1 MPQEFLTFAKLPLGL
16 HNAEALVA
24 ASRAGWT
31 AVVGMEQGA
40 DLSVVESELE
50 TLAKHHRHPFAV
62 AVDALGEQQLRLLE
76 RFVDRGLSWILADA
90 DVWQTDARRGLE
102 SLRRPGIRVLVT
114 VRGGQDPAS
123 WSQDTV
129 DGAVLTGHES
139 AGFVGEQSSFALV
152 QRWAEQGSVP
162 LYVHGGMTLHSAA
175 ACAALGV
182 AGGVFDSQLLLLDDL
197 RPTDEFRGL
206 LSKLSGTETVAVG
219 SEEFG
224 EYCRVLVR
232 PRNAAS
238 RAFAEDGKQKRFDEL
253 RALLRGSTRW
263 DTPND
268 AVLPMGQDVGFAAS
282 FAQRYGSLAALKK
295 AIEAAI
301 DDSLQAAVRAR
312 ASAPQAPLAEAL
324 GTELPVVQGPMTRV
338 SDRAGFARQV
348 SDAGGLPMVALA
360 LVRGDSLRTLLAECA
375 RELVGRRWGV
385 GLLGFAPRELLEEQV
400 ALAREAGPSYAI
412 IAGGRPD
419 QAVAL
424 EAAGIPSFLHVPGA
438 SLVGPFVRGGAR
450 RFIFEG
456 RECGGH
462 VGPLSSFVLWSSM
475 VDGLVEILDAK
486 ACAAEEVQVLFA
498 GGIHDA
504 RSSALVQVLAA
515 PLLRRGV
522 RVGVLMGSAY
532 LFTNEI
538 VESGA
543 IVPRFQQEVLA
554 CERTVPLV
562 SGPGHASRCAYTPFA
577 KEFFRKAAALE
588 GEADGG
594 RKVLDDLVL
603 GRLRIASKGIERD
616 GSKLVEVG
624 ESGQAERGMYMLG
637 QVATLRCE
645 TTTLAQLHTDVTL
658 GALDLLEHTE
668 RERASERPVEDTSA
682 PLDVAIVGL
691 GSLFPSADTVDAYWD
706 NIVDNVD
713 AISEVP
719 RHRWD
724 WRLYYDADPKAPDKV
739 YSKWGGFLDDLVFD
753 PTRYGMPPR
762 SVAAVD
768 PIQLVALEVAARTL
782 KDAGYADGDH
792 DHSRTSVIL
801 GASGGSGDVGTQYGL
816 RAELPRFTGSLP
828 PEVAERLP
836 EWTEDSFAGILNNVV
851 AGRIASRFDFGGVN
865 FTSDAACASSLTSV
879 YQAAQE
885 LVSGRADL
893 ALAGGFDTVQG
904 PFGYLCFSKTSALSP
919 RGRCR
924 TFDRSGD
931 GIVIS
936 EGVAMVA
943 LKRLAD
949 AERDGDRIYAVLK
962 GVAGSSD
969 GRARALTAP
978 HALGQLRAMRRAY
991 DQAGFTP
998 NTVEL
1003 FEAHGTGTVA
1013 GDTTELKSTTRLLM
1027 DAGARPR
1034 RAVIG
1039 SVKTNVGHTKS
1050 AAGVAGLMKVA
1061 QALYRRVLPPH
1072 RVVDDPLP
1080 SLRTSETPLHLID
1093 QARPWIRSPEH
1104 PRRGAVS
1111 AFGFGGTNF
1120 HAVLEEYGDE
1130 YRPWLRPAPTT
1141 RWPAELLVWSAASR
1155 EGLLDAV
1162 NELKARV
1169 DQGTSAPLRVVAAA
1183 LAGRHERCT
1192 HTLALLV
1199 RSEETM
1205 VESLE
1210 RAVAF
1215 LGDEGQSQPEGVF
1228 YGAHGEAA
1236 PKLAVLFS
1244 GQGSQYPEM
1253 LRELCVRFGVFL
1265 DTWTQ
1270 AESLTRDAFE
1280 ARFGSGQTLSRFV
1293 FPAGC
1298 YDDETRS
1305 AAAASLTAT
1314 DVAQPAL
1321 GAVEAA
1327 ALHLMQRLG
1336 LRADMFGG
1344 HSYGEFV
1351 ALYAGGV
1358 LDLESMLRLSVA
1370 RGRAIVDSVAEAGKP
1385 LGTMAAAL
1393 APREVVE
1400 NAVSDLEGVVV
1411 ANHNGPEQVVISGT
1425 EAGIE
1430 AAQTRL
1436 SEAGV
1441 RVRRFPVA
1449 AGFHSPLVEPAR
1461 AALREAIDATTWSAP
1476 TTPVYAN
1483 TTGERHGNEADALKE
1498 AMNQHL
1504 VRPVEFVAQV
1514 EAMLRDGAEVFVELG
1529 PKSVLTSLVRR
1540 IAGDRPHLAVSI
1552 DDKPGIEGLLAMTG
1566 RLLSAGVPLDVERL
1580 FEGRADTIAVADLP
1594 PVEAVPSHAWL
1605 VNGSGVR
1612 PAGTPPRQVGVTL
1625 EDVAAPEPP
1634 ADPGSEPAS
1643 APRTPATAVPA
1654 PAPAPR
1660 APVTATQ
1667 TRSRVAPVS
1676 SPVSALPIRRRP
1688 TTAHKPKA
1696 HPMTEHD
1703 ESKMD
1708 GYFAMMQQFL
1718 ETQERV
1724 MSVYL
1729 RSRATAGLV
1738 STSARSVDEDRA
1750 IPDARVLAP
1759 AWSPVAADVSADP
1772 HPSPAPEVAAPPP
1785 VPVPVSAP
1793 VPAPTPASVAPAPT
1807 EPAAAILDREALTD
1821 LLLGVVEDKTG
1832 YPRDMLDLTQGL
1844 EADLGI
1850 DSIKRVEVATAVLEL
1865 LPPTHRDAV
1874 TPRMSELNTQPTL
1887 DGMLGIL
1894 GAASSPAVEGSR
1906 PFDGAEVGSG
1916 VDAVEHPP
1924 RFVVVP
1930 QPRALPTNA
1939 RRSLEEGTFVVV
1951 RDTLGVAEALV
1962 EALKQQGREAVL
1974 WTRAGESEEALTAWH
1989 EANGAALRSVA
2000 GVVHLAALGASR
2012 VSRDAG
2018 AKAWRR
2024 ALELDKSLFLLLR
2037 SLDPVLGER
2046 AHVLAATALGGTFAR
2061 GTPSHQDGFAVQGGA
2076 VGMLKS
2082 YREERPGLRTKA
2094 VDLDPTLPADRLAE
2108 FLISELSVEGGRQ
2121 EVGYPGGERT
2131 VFATVATPIAPADAT
2146 APQPWSEAGVVLA
2159 TGGGRGVTAELLRSL
2174 ARPGVTL
2181 ILTGRRP
2188 MPEAESEAMAALRE
2202 PAELRRHFIGEAK
2215 AAGTRATPVALERQ
2229 VQGVVAAREL
2239 RANLEDLAQ
2248 RGATVEYHAVDVTD
2262 EDALAAL
2269 FTRVRET
2276 HGDVLGVVHGA
2287 GVIEDK
2293 RLVDKTPASWSRVVE
2308 TKVIGL
2314 ALLQKLAVRPALE
2327 FFVVM
2332 SSVAGRYGNSGQSDY
2347 ACANELMNRM
2357 CCQLRGSVR
2366 ARTIALC
2373 WGPWGPTAFGSGMVD
2388 AVAEAK
2394 FAEKGVA
2401 LVSPAVGRRLF
2412 ADELAHMDNPEVEVV
2427 CGEGPWEA
2435 SEEAIGA
2442 FARSPEAPGPLLG
2455 AAEPSIDETGVH
2467 TVLLNFDATHLYL
2480 DAHRIDGTAIVPA
2493 AAAAEVMAEAAQACF
2508 PNLRVA
2514 EIESCRLLKG
2524 IDRPETGRQVQVE
2537 LKTAPDGE
2545 GGLQVQ
2551 ASLRQVAAPRRMHY
2565 RCVLRLRPELDA
2577 PSPFEHHN
2585 AEGISLS
2592 AKDAYG
2598 VLFHGPSL
2606 QVIERVDG
2614 LGPKGATAEVR
2625 ASAPAEWMAAPDGR
2639 ARWVFDPGLL
2649 DAGPQ
2654 LAIVWAR
2661 QRIDKTVLP
2670 VEFGRIVRFTDTMPA
2685 RLTMVFERLATTTD
2699 DQILANV
2706 SYLDATGRLVM
2717 RVEGLRGIATAGLNR
2732 LAAEPARRP
2741 AAAGER

>member
-1 MPQEFLTFAKLPLGL
+1 MTPDFLTFAKLPLGL

-31 AVVGMEQGA
+31 AVVGMEQGV
-40 DLSVVESELE
+40 DLAVVANELE
-50 TLAKHHRHPFAV
+50 TLASHHRHAFAV
-62 AVDALGEQQLRLLE
+62 AVDELGEEQLRLID
-76 RFVDRGLSWILADA
+76 RFVDQGLGWILADA
-90 DVWQTDARRGLE
+90 DLWQTNSRSDLE
-102 SLRRPGIRVLVT
+102 SLRRSGMRVLVSI
-114 VRGGQDPAS
+114 RGTQDPAR
-123 WSQDTV
+123 WSQDIV
-129 DGAVLTGHES
+129 DGVVLTGHEA
-139 AGFVGEQSSFALV
+139 AGFVGEQSAFALL
-152 QRWAEQGSVP
+152 QRWKQHGSVP
-162 LYVHGGMTLHSAA
+162 VYVHGGMTLHSAA

-182 AGGVFDSQLLLLDDL
+182 EGGVFDSQLLLLDDF
-197 RPTDEFRGL
+197 RPTDEMRAL
-206 LSKLSGTETVAVG
+206 LSRLSGTETVAVG
-219 SEEFG
+219 NEEFG
-224 EYCRVLVR
+224 EFCRILVR
-232 PRNAAS
+232 PQNATA
-238 RAFAEDGKQKRFDEL
+238 RAFVEEGKGKRFGEL
-253 RALLRGSTRW
+253 RSLLSGRNHW

-268 AVLPMGQDVGFAAS
+268 AVLPLGQDVCFAES
-282 FAQRYGSLAALKK
+282 FAQRHGSLAGLKK
-295 AIEAAI
+295 AIVAAI
-301 DDSLQAAVRAR
+301 EDDLQAAVRAQ
-312 ASAPQAPLAEAL
+312 ASAPQASLAQAL
-324 GTELPVVQGPMTRV
+324 GIELPVVQGPMTRV
-338 SDRAGFARQV
+338 SDRAGFARLV

-360 LVRGDSLRTLLAECA
+360 LVRGDSLRSLLADCA
-375 RELVGRRWGV
+375 RELEGRRWGV
-385 GLLGFAPRELLEEQV
+385 GLLGFAPRELLDEQL

-424 EAAGIPSFLHVPGA
+424 EAAGIPSFLHVPAA
-438 SLVGPFVRGGAR
+438 SLVAPFVRGGAR

-475 VDGLVEILDAK
+475 VDGLTETLDSK
-486 ACAAEEVQVLFA
+486 ACAAEEEVQVLFA

-504 RSSALVQVLAA
+504 RSSAFVQVLAA

-532 LFTNEI
+532 LFTKE
-538 VESGA
+538 VVQSGA

-554 CERTVPLV
+554 CERTVTLA

-577 KEFFRKAAALE
+577 KEFFRMAADLKDE
-588 GEADGG
+588 PDGG
-594 RKVLDDLVL
+594 REVLDDLVL
-603 GRLRIASKGIERD
+603 GRLRIASKGLERD
-616 GSKLVEVG
+616 GAQLVEVD
-624 ESGQAERGMYMLG
+624 EDDQAERGMYMLG
-637 QVATLRCE
+637 QVATLRRE
-645 TTTLAQLHTDVTL
+645 TTTLERLHGEVTL
-658 GALDLLEHTE
+658 GALELLEDAQ
-668 RERASERPVEDTSA
+668 RERAAAPTAADPSV
-682 PLDVAIVGL
+682 PLDIAIVGL
-691 GSLFPSADTVDAYWD
+691 GSLFPRANSVDTFWD

-828 PEVAERLP
+828 PEIAARLP

-865 FTSDAACASSLTSV
+865 FTCDAACASSLTSV
-879 YQAAQE
+879 YQASQE
-885 LVSGRADL
+885 LIAGRADL

-949 AERDGDRIYAVLK
+949 AERDGDRIYAVIK

-991 DQAGFTP
+991 VQAGFKAD
-998 NTVEL
+998 TVEL

-1034 RAVIG
+1034 RAVMG

-1061 QALYRRVLPPH
+1061 QALYRKVLPPH

-1080 SLRTSETPLHLID
+1080 ALRTSEAPLYLID

-1141 RWPAELLVWSAASR
+1141 RWPAELLVWSAVSR
-1155 EGLLDAV
+1155 EALSESVG
-1162 NELKARV
+1162 ELKARV
-1169 DQGTSAPLRVVAAA
+1169 DEGTSAPLRMVAAA
-1183 LAGRHERCT
+1183 LAGQHERST

-1199 RSEETM
+1199 EDSASL
-1205 VESLE
+1205 VERLKQ
-1210 RAVAF
+1210 AAAF
-1215 LGDEGQSQPEGVF
+1215 LADADAQQPAGLF
-1228 YGAHGEAA
+1228 YGAHGEST

-1253 LRELCVRFGVFL
+1253 LRELCVRFGVVL
-1265 DTWTQ
+1265 DTWAS
-1270 AESLTRDAFE
+1270 AEALTRDAFE
-1280 ARFGSGQTLSRFV
+1280 ARFGVGQTLSRFV
-1293 FPAGC
+1293 FPVGC
-1298 YDDETRS
+1298 YDDDTRS
-1305 AAAASLTAT
+1305 AAAAALTST

-1327 ALHLMQRLG
+1327 ALHLMRRLG
-1336 LRADMFGG
+1336 LHADMLGG

-1370 RGRAIVDSVAEAGKP
+1370 RGRAIVDSVVEAGKP
-1385 LGTMAAAL
+1385 LGTMAAAF
-1393 APREVVE
+1393 APREAVE
-1400 NAVSDLEGVVV
+1400 SAIADIDGVVV
-1411 ANHNGPEQVVISGT
+1411 ANHNGPQQVVISGT
-1425 EAGIE
+1425 DAGIE
-1430 AAQTRL
+1430 AAQVRL
-1436 SEAGV
+1436 TEAGV

-1461 AALREAIDATTWSAP
+1461 AALNAAIEATQWSAP
-1476 TTPVYAN
+1476 TTAIYAN
-1483 TTGERHGNEADALKE
+1483 TTGERHGEDPDSLKA
-1498 AMNQHL
+1498 AMNEHL

-1540 IAGDRPHLAVSI
+1540 IAGERPHLAVAI
-1552 DDKPGIEGLLAMTG
+1552 DEKPGLEGLLGMVG
-1566 RLLSAGVPLDVERL
+1566 RLLCAGVALDVGPL
-1580 FEGRADTIAVADLP
+1580 FEGRACAVALEDLP
-1594 PVEAVPSHAWL
+1594 PVETVPRHAWL

-1612 PAGTPPRQVGVTL
+1612 PAGTPPKQVGVTL
-1625 EDVAAPEPP
+1625 EDVVAAETSAEGPPEP
-1634 ADPGSEPAS
+1634 A
-1643 APRTPATAVPA
+1643 RVA
-1654 PAPAPR
+1654 PAPVAP
-1660 APVTATQ
+1660 APPA
-1667 TRSRVAPVS
+1667 RVAAAPS
-1676 SPVSALPIRRRP
+1676 LRRAATAPSLVSALPRRHRSV
-1688 TTAHKPKA
+1688 AHKPKA
-1696 HPMTEHD
+1696 PPMTED
-1703 ESKMD
+1703 DDSKMD

-1738 STSARSVDEDRA
+1738 STSARSLDEDRA
-1750 IPDARVLAP
+1750 IPDGRVLAP
-1759 AWSPVAADVSADP
+1759 AWPVVAAEVPAQPRPTPAPAPEMEASAPAPVAA
-1772 HPSPAPEVAAPPP
+1772 
-1785 VPVPVSAP
+1785 
-1793 VPAPTPASVAPAPT
+1793 APAPA
-1807 EPAAAILDREALTD
+1807 PVQSVAAVLDRAALTD

-1894 GAASSPAVEGSR
+1894 GAATGAAMEGSR
-1906 PFDGAEVGSG
+1906 PFDGAEVGSV
-1916 VDAVEHPP
+1916 VDAVDHPP

-1930 QPRALPTNA
+1930 QPRAIPTDA

-1951 RDTLGVAEALV
+1951 PDRLGVADALV
-1962 EALKQQGREAVL
+1962 ATLRGRGREVVVCTPADEAGITAWVEDN
-1974 WTRAGESEEALTAWH
+1974 RAGLQ
-1989 EANGAALRSVA
+1989 SVA
-2000 GVVHLAALGASR
+2000 GVVHLAALGAPL
-2012 VSRDAG
+2012 VPRDAG
-2018 AKAWRR
+2018 ADRWRR
-2024 ALELDKSLFLLLR
+2024 AIALDKSLFLLLR
-2037 SLDPVLGER
+2037 ALDPVLTER
-2046 AHVLAATALGGTFAR
+2046 GHVMAATGLGGTFGR
-2061 GTPSHQDGFAVQGGA
+2061 TTPIPSQRDGFAVQGGA

-2094 VDLDPTLPADRLAE
+2094 VDLDLTLPSDRLAV
-2108 FLISELSVEGGRQ
+2108 LLVSELSLQGGRQ
-2121 EVGYPGGERT
+2121 EVGYPAGARTIFTTAAIPVDAEGG
-2131 VFATVATPIAPADAT
+2131 ATPR
-2146 APQPWSEAGVVLA
+2146 PWSGAGVVLA
-2159 TGGGRGVTAELLRSL
+2159 TGGGRGVTAELLRAL
-2174 ARPGVTL
+2174 AAPGVTL

-2188 MPEAESEAMAALRE
+2188 MPDPEADSIEVLGE

-2215 AAGTRATPVALERQ
+2215 ASGARVTPVTLERQ
-2229 VQGVVAAREL
+2229 VRGVIAAREL
-2239 RANLEDLAQ
+2239 RANVEDLLQ
-2248 RGATVEYHAVDVTD
+2248 RGAAVEYHAVDVTD
-2262 EDALAAL
+2262 EGALAAL
-2269 FTRVRET
+2269 LVKVRET
-2276 HGDVLGVVHGA
+2276 HGELRGVVHGA

-2293 RLVDKTPASWSRVVE
+2293 RLVDKTPQSWSRVVE
-2308 TKVIGL
+2308 TKVVGL
-2314 ALLQKLAVRPALE
+2314 ALLQKLLVGPSLE

-2347 ACANELMNRM
+2347 ACANELMNRL
-2357 CCQLRGSVR
+2357 CCQIRDRGPSRPV
-2366 ARTIALC
+2366 ALC

-2394 FAEKGVA
+2394 FADKGVE

-2412 ADELAHMDNPEVEVV
+2412 ADELAHLDDRQVEVV
-2427 CGEGPWEA
+2427 CGQGPWEV

-2442 FARSPEAPGPLLG
+2442 VERASWGGGPLLG
-2455 AAEPSIDETGVH
+2455 SATPASDGQGMHSVEVA
-2467 TVLLNFDATHLYL
+2467 LDATHLYL
-2480 DAHRIDGTAIVPA
+2480 DAHRIDGAAIVPA
-2493 AAAAEVMAEAAQACF
+2493 AAAAEVMAEAAQMCF

-2514 EIESCRLLKG
+2514 EVTGCRLLKG
-2524 IDRPETGRQVQVE
+2524 IDRPDGGRRVRVE
-2537 LKTAPDGE
+2537 LESACDGH
-2545 GGLQVQ
+2545 GGLEVKGCV
-2551 ASLRQVAAPRRMHY
+2551 RQSEAPRRVHY

-2577 PSPFEHHN
+2577 PPRLEPSSV
-2585 AEGISLS
+2585 EGESLS
-2592 AKDAYG
+2592 AREAYG

-2606 QVIERVDG
+2606 QVIGHVDG
-2614 LGPKGATAEVR
+2614 LGPWGATAEVR
-2625 ASAPAEWMAAPDGR
+2625 ASDPTEWMASPATG

-2661 QRIDKTVLP
+2661 HIKDKTVLP

-2685 RLTMVFERLATTTD
+2685 RLTMVFERLATATD
-2699 DQILANV
+2699 DQVLANV
-2706 SYLDATGRLVM
+2706 SYVDASGRLVM

-2732 LAAEPARRP
+2732 LATDRSRRP